1 MKNNLLKKLLI
12 LPVFLLTVGMM
23 YGQTVVKGVVSDS
36 SGTLPGVSVVEKG
49 STNGTQTDFNGSY
62 SITLKS

>member
-36 SGTLPGVSVVEKG
+36 SERCLEYLLWKKDQQMVHRLILMEATVLH
-49 STNGTQTDFNGSY
+49 
-62 SITLKS
+62 